1 MQQSYGLARVMS
13 KRGLC
18 SRSEAEA
25 LIRAGRVQV
34 LGRVVRDPENR
45 TPIDADIQI
54 DAQIQAASVARV
66 YFALNKPRGL
76 ICSNSDERGR
86 ATVRALFD
94 GLDVP
99 HLSPVGRLDQASEG
113 LLLMSNDSAWAAGIT
128 EPQRKLQKIYH
139 VQVSKLPSASELERL
154 RAGVQDSGEFLSAAA
169 VQILRSGGKTAW
181 LACTLVEGKNRQLRR
196 MCAAIDAE
204 VLRLIRVQ
212 IGPLVLGE
220 LAKGTWR
227 ALTETEVQLL
237 R

>member
-34 LGRVVRDPENR
+34 SGRAVRDPENR
-45 TPIDADIQI
+45 TLINAEIQI
-54 DAQIQAASVARV
+54 DAQTQAASVKRV

-76 ICSNSDERGR
+76 ICSNSDEIGR
-86 ATVRALFD
+86 ATVRALFER
-94 GLDVP
+94 LDVP

-139 VQVSKLPSASELERL
+139 VQVSKVPSELELDRL
-154 RAGVQDSGEFLSAAA
+154 RAGVQDNGEILSAAA
-169 VQILRSGGKTAW
+169 VHILRSGGKTAW

-220 LAKGTWR
+220 LAKGSWR
-227 ALTETEVQLL
+227 ALTEAEVASL

>member
-1 MQQSYGLARVMS
+1 MQQSYGLARVIS

-34 LGRVVRDPENR
+34 SGRLVRDPENR
-45 TPIDADIQI
+45 TLIDADIKI
-54 DAQIQAASVARV
+54 DAQTQAASVARV

-86 ATVRALFD
+86 ATVRGLFD

-139 VQVSKLPSASELERL
+139 VQINKVPSELELDLL
-154 RAGVQDSGEFLSAAA
+154 RNGVYDGEEFLSAAS
-169 VQILRSGGKTAW
+169 VQVLRSGGKTAW
-181 LACTLVEGKNRQLRR
+181 LACVLVEGKNRQLRR

-212 IGPLVLGE
+212 IGPLILGD
-220 LAKGTWR
+220 LAKGSWR
-227 ALTETEVQLL
+227 TLTEAEVQLL